1 MMHAYINNEYK
12 SFTMFALDL
21 KRGMFSSHLK
31 KKKFELLSFAMFK
44 YSNDYL
50 NLKYK
55 QKRKTEP
62 SQP

>member
-1 MMHAYINNEYK
+1 
-12 SFTMFALDL
+12 MFALDL

>member
-21 KRGMFSSHLK
+21 KRRMFCSHFK
-31 KKKFELLSFAMFK
+31 KKIFELSFAMFK
-44 YSNDYL
+44 YGNDYL

-55 QKRKTEP
+55 
-62 SQP
+62 

>member
-1 MMHAYINNEYK
+1 MHAYINNECK

-21 KRGMFSSHLK
+21 KRGMFCSHLK
-31 KKKFELLSFAMFK
+31 KNFELSFAMFK

-55 QKRKTEP
+55 
-62 SQP
+62 

>member
-1 MMHAYINNEYK
+1 MHAYISNEYK
-12 SFTMFALDL
+12 SFAMFALDL
-21 KRGMFSSHLK
+21 KRGMFCSHLEK
-31 KKKFELLSFAMFK
+31 KNFELLSFAMFK
-44 YSNDYL
+44 DSNDYL